1 MRPDVRRAPGKSAVH
16 FHPMVNADSIFE
28 DIAKLMLLSVS
39 EMADTVL
46 GAPVM
51 TGMYKKLIF

>member
-1 MRPDVRRAPGKSAVH
+1 MII
-16 FHPMVNADSIFE
+16 ADSIFE
-28 DIAKLMLLSVS
+28 DVAKLMLLSVS

-51 TGMYKKLIF
+51 TPVTFGGPRYV